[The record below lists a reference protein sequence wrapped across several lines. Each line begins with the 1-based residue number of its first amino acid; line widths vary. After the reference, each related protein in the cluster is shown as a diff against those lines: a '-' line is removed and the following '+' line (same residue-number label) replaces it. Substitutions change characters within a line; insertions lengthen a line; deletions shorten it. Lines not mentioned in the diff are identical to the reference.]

1 MSIRQTTVCLNADLD
16 STTLGTTDLFKM
28 ILIAENVMKAALS
41 ATGWV
46 LRIVLNVLLDIM
58 LSLTST
64 MIFTKN
70 ADKRAMIAMVF
81 MLNFLRSNRKE
92 DVWLNVRMV
101 KGQSMESVIS
111 VLTIVINVLKEYVLM
126 VTVLLDS

>member
-70 ADKRAMIAMVF
+70 ADKRAMIAMVC

-92 DVWLNVRMV
+92 DVWLNARMV
-101 KGQSMESVIS
+101 KDQSMESVIS
-111 VLTIVINVLKEYVLM
+111 VLTIVINVLKEFVLM

>member
-46 LRIVLNVLLDIM
+46 LRIVLNVLPDIM
-58 LSLTST
+58 SSLTST

-111 VLTIVINVLKEYVLM
+111 VLTIVINVLKEFVLM

>member
-16 STTLGTTDLFKM
+16 STTLGITDLFKM

-46 LRIVLNVLLDIM
+46 LRIVLNVLPDIM

-64 MIFTKN
+64 MTFTKN

-111 VLTIVINVLKEYVLM
+111 VLTIVINVLKEFVLM